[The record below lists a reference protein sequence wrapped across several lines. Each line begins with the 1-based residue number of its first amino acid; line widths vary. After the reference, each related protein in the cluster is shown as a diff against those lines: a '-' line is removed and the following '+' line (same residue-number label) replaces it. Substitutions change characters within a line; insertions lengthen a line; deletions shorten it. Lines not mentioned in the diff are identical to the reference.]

1 MAEIHSEKE
10 KKNIEKDMFD
20 ILRDVKV
27 AVRRPDSTSVENV
40 NLGFCPIELNMYLK
54 MSVLILAEEYLNF
67 LKSFYPDYK
76 TKLVSVPRS
85 FQYSVKT
92 HGIPSEGKK
101 LLKERKKKKRKKE
114 DGEQL
119 QRISYWVQDTTGKW
133 AEEKIFNKLTSMFSD
148 EPCLLVSGFTEA
160 DLLKVVRENF
170 QKERI
175 GSEMSEQVSTIT
187 RLFYIALVN
196 NHKN

>member
-1 MAEIHSEKE
+1 MK
-10 KKNIEKDMFD
+10 
-20 ILRDVKV
+20 
-27 AVRRPDSTSVENV
+27 ST
-40 NLGFCPIELNMYLK
+40 
-54 MSVLILAEEYLNF
+54 
-67 LKSFYPDYK
+67 YPDYK

-92 HGIPSEGKK
+92 HGIPGEGRR
-101 LLKERKKKKRKKE
+101 LLKKYKERENRGK
-114 DGEQL
+114 DAEQL
-119 QRISYWVQDTTGKW
+119 QRLSYWVQDTTGKW

-160 DLLKVVRENF
+160 DLLKVVRENL
-170 QKERI
+170 QKERK

-196 NHKN
+196 NHQN